1 VTLGALDTRER
12 RVPPV
17 RKIDVVI
24 HTIYLSPGDLL
35 SAIDIFDQAGL
46 FGTVGDGLVR
56 VTIPANLYV
65 RYRRPGVRGRVAVTL
80 ITVDLFLYDVEIVV
94 VLNGLF
100 RLSAGGGPGTGQEQR

>member
-12 RVPPV
+12 RVAPV

-24 HTIYLSPGDLL
+24 HAVDLSPGDLFT
-35 SAIDIFDQAGL
+35 AVDIFDQASL
-46 FGTVGDGLVR
+46 FRTVGEGLVR

-65 RYRRPGVRGRVAVTL
+65 RNRRPGVRGRVAVTL
-80 ITVDLFLYDVEIVV
+80 LTFDLFLYDVETVV

-100 RLSAGGGPGTGQEQR
+100 RLSAGRGPGTGQE